1 MGIKSLFW
9 KPHLT
14 GWRDSGLSQAA
25 YCRQHGL
32 SLKCFTYWRRTLGST
47 QGVVPA
53 MTLPAVMP
61 IVVAE
66 NPTSDDRIE
75 VRLPNGLQVLLSA
88 GLDPARLVPTIRALW
103 SC

>member
-1 MGIKSLFW
+1 MGIKSALW

-32 SLKCFTYWRRTLGST
+32 SLKCFAYWRRTLGST
-47 QGVVPA
+47 QGVA
-53 MTLPAVMP
+53 SATTLPAVVP

-66 NPTSDDRIE
+66 NPTADDRIE
-75 VRLPNGLQVLLSA
+75 VRLPNGLQVVLPA